1 MIISENKLFE
11 YEIYL
16 GFLISLIKIGNYN
29 KQIDLINY
37 VKNKHIKIYLF
48 LFLKKYVQIKENEK
62 KEFEN
67 LLKSN
72 ENLMIKLIVNNNYE
86 EIFNKI
92 NEYFEILIENILNLN
107 LNEINLFN
115 IIEMFKFNKIFDW
128 EEINKKNLLQNF
140 YLKILLLG
148 LFYEILNNNLKSIFI
163 IINEI
168 FLLNVNLNEKELI
181 IFNLSLK
188 FLFNNSK
195 NKYEKIKEK
204 MKEKIDFNKI
214 EDKNIENIQ
223 KLKNIFNNFK
233 NYEIKKFT
241 CDNLNKFFII
251 KEEFFPSKNSENLFS
266 FINNKKINGKNIKI
280 GKNFISQSESLEIFK
295 FSNKNFGLE
304 KETFFP

>member
-1 MIISENKLFE
+1 
-11 YEIYL
+11 
-16 GFLISLIKIGNYN
+16 
-29 KQIDLINY
+29 
-37 VKNKHIKIYLF
+37 
-48 LFLKKYVQIKENEK
+48 
-62 KEFEN
+62 
-67 LLKSN
+67 
-72 ENLMIKLIVNNNYE
+72 
-86 EIFNKI
+86 
-92 NEYFEILIENILNLN
+92 LN

-148 LFYEILNNNLKSIFI
+148 LFYEILNNNLKNIFI

-168 FLLNVNLNEKELI
+168 LLLNVNLNEKEQI

-188 FLFNNSK
+188 YLFNNSNYK
-195 NKYEKIKEK
+195 FKKIKEKIKEK
-204 MKEKIDFNKI
+204 IHFNKI

-233 NYEIKKFT
+233 NYEIKKYT
-241 CDNLNKFFII
+241 CDNLNKFYII

-266 FINNKKINGKNIKI
+266 FINNKKINGKIIKI
-280 GKNFISQSESLEIFK
+280 GKNFVSQSESLEIFK